1 MISAAPVIQGAP
13 VIPAAP
19 VTSAASMIT
28 TGPVL
33 LPTEEED
40 ELPPY
45 PDIFQSEDV
54 LEDAPFPPPP
64 EDLPHNFNS
73 YLFFCL
79 FF

>member
-1 MISAAPVIQGAP
+1 
-13 VIPAAP
+13 
-19 VTSAASMIT
+19 MIT